1 MATVGHD
8 GSRIGGDARAGG
20 VGGHP
25 GAAPMPEGLRQSTGS
40 PPPAREP
47 SRPITGSAPAPHRPA
62 DIGGPARRHEPERP
76 GHGPVGVPYPGRPPR
91 GDAHPQPGRFQ
102 PGPLHWTEPGRPGW
116 PHYRADRPGFYPGF
130 HPGGGRRWVWDR
142 RRGIEH
148 GRRWPW
154 LYRAGREDG
163 LTDSMVKWAQACL
176 ARLLGPGVPQD
187 GILGELTRNAI
198 RQFQAEQQM
207 PATGMLDGDTIV
219 AIRAVCGEQ
228 EAAID
233 DSPMELRDVEE
244 PYPPQPWPP
253 SRRFNPPPPQTIPTG
268 RYQTFSP
275 CDAVLN
281 DFDRLAAAADDLK
294 DALRQQPADL
304 ARIANR
310 ADVVT
315 AVSREI
321 VARLS
326 ARHYVQVGCSRDDLA
341 TLASSVNVLRGP
353 GADADVGSW
362 PPARSGRAQ
371 GPRTQARQSLRHL
384 LSWCRR
390 AANSFPN
397 I

>member
-8 GSRIGGDARAGG
+8 GSRVGGAARAGG
-20 VGGHP
+20 IGGHP
-25 GAAPMPEGLRQSTGS
+25 GAAPMPEGLRQFTGS

-47 SRPITGSAPAPHRPA
+47 SRPITGSAPAPHRPP
-62 DIGGPARRHEPERP
+62 DIGGPAPRHEPERP
-76 GHGPVGVPYPGRPPR
+76 GHGPAGVPYPGRPTR
-91 GDAHPQPGRFQ
+91 GDAHPQSGRFQ
-102 PGPLHWTEPGRPGW
+102 PRPLHWTEPGRPGW

-130 HPGGGRRWVWDR
+130 HPSGGRPWTWDR
-142 RRGIEH
+142 RRGIER

-154 LYRAGREDG
+154 LYRAGWEGAPPDETVR
-163 LTDSMVKWAQACL
+163 WAQACL

-187 GILGELTRNAI
+187 GILGVLTQNAI
-198 RQFQAEQQM
+198 RQFQAEQQI
-207 PATGMLDGDTIV
+207 PATGMLDGDTIA
-219 AIRAVCGEQ
+219 AIRAACGEQ
-228 EAAID
+228 EAVID
-233 DSPMELRDVEE
+233 GDPMELRDVEE

-310 ADVVT
+310 ADIVT

-326 ARHYVQVGCSRDDLA
+326 ARHYVQIGCSREDLA

-353 GADADVGSW
+353 GADGDVGSW
-362 PPARSGRAQ
+362 PPVRSGRAQ

-384 LSWCRR
+384 LAWCRR
-390 AANSFPN
+390 AAKSFPN